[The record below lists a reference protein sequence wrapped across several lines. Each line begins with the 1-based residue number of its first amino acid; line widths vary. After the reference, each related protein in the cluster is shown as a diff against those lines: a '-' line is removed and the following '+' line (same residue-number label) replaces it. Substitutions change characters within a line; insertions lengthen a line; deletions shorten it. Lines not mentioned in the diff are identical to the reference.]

1 MSHAARVVPLAAALP
16 ALVILSA
23 GAAAAQPPAESDSSA
38 RAEAYA
44 RFLVGRHLEGR
55 DDTDGAVRAFREA
68 ARLDPAAGEPLAE
81 LAALYARAGRAEDAV
96 AAAEEALS
104 REPDNRSA
112 HRVLGLAYAAS
123 AGTRE
128 GTREDVE
135 RAVTHLEQARGSAV
149 PDLQVELTLAR
160 FYLRTRAA
168 DEAIALLEDLSRD
181 QLAYAPASVLL
192 AEAYQQAG
200 RRGDALRTLEETVA
214 STRPTYRMLA
224 RLGELYEQSR
234 RWRDAA
240 EAYRGAVALNPR
252 SAGVRRRL
260 AAAWL
265 EAGEAD
271 RARDVLGG
279 LLEMRPRD
287 AAGHR
292 MLAETEIARGD
303 FEAAEAAARRLLEIE
318 PDGLSGP
325 DVLARVFERRHEYPR
340 VVETLA
346 PALEQARGM
355 RPGRTLAEM
364 LDRLGRAHEWLEDP
378 AGAARVYEDA
388 VSLMPSNPWFQAR
401 LARAYVD
408 SGRHG
413 DAERLL
419 ARARN
424 ANPGDLSLAVIEA
437 DLRGRQGDVERGE
450 RLLLDVL
457 EEDRGEQPGGEP
469 RAHLALASFY
479 SEHERLPEAVLVL
492 EAALQRFPEETSI
505 LFLLGAMLERSGRFA
520 DAEAAFRGVIDRDPE
535 HAQALNYLGYMLADR
550 GERLDES
557 VELIARAV
565 EKDPHNGSYLD
576 SLGWAYFKLDRLDLA
591 EPPLRA
597 AGDQLQ
603 RNSVVQDHL
612 GDLLNRLERYA
623 EAIEAWRR
631 ALDGDGEEID
641 PALIERKMDD
651 ARRRLDR

>member
-1 MSHAARVVPLAAALP
+1 MCHAARVLSLAAALP
-16 ALVILSA
+16 VLVTPSA
-23 GAAAAQPPAESDSSA
+23 GAAAAQPPAEPDASA

-44 RFLVGRHLEGR
+44 RFMIGRHLEGR
-55 DDTDGAVRAFREA
+55 DDTDAAVRAFWDA
-68 ARLDPAAGEPLAE
+68 ARLDPSAGEPLAE
-81 LAALYARAGRAEDAV
+81 LAGLYARAGRAEDAV
-96 AAAEEALS
+96 AAAEEALA

-112 HRVLGLAYAAS
+112 HRVLGMAYAAA
-123 AGTRE
+123 AGARE

-160 FYLRTRAA
+160 FYLRTTAT

-200 RRGDALRTLEETVA
+200 RRDDALRTLEETVA

-265 EAGEAD
+265 EAGEPN

-292 MLAETEIARGD
+292 MLAETEIALAD
-303 FEAAEAAARRLLEIE
+303 FEAAESVARRLLEIE

-325 DVLARVFERRHEYPR
+325 YVLAQVFEHRHEYPR
-340 VVETLA
+340 VVETLG
-346 PALEQARGM
+346 PVLEQARGM
-355 RPGRTLAEM
+355 RPGRMLAEM

-388 VSLMPSNPWFQAR
+388 VSLMPSSPWFQAR
-401 LARAYVD
+401 LAQAYVD
-408 SGRHG
+408 SGRHE

-424 ANPGDLSLAVIEA
+424 ANPGNLSLAIIEA

-450 RLLLDVL
+450 RLLLDL
-457 EEDRGEQPGGEP
+457 LTEDRGEQPGGEP
-469 RAHLALASFY
+469 RAHMALASFY

-505 LFLLGAMLERSGRFA
+505 LFLLGAVLEQSGRFA
-520 DAEAAFRGVIDRDPE
+520 DAERALRRVIDRDPE

-557 VELIARAV
+557 VALIARAI

-641 PALIERKMDD
+641 PALIERKIDG
-651 ARRRLDR
+651 AQRRLDR